1 MKLINKIVKDLW
13 PDLIIVGLTGYVL
26 SQIIKAFI

>member
-26 SQIIKAFI
+26 SLIIKAFI